1 MLQFSFR
8 VTAPLSFFLRAAPR
22 WWSTSPMEHDHPAL
36 PADLVQTHPG
46 LGILRL
52 AALMAEGSAADEDT
66 LDLMFEQMEIG
77 AFDRLPASE
86 MWPEL
91 ARGLMAPV
99 PGTMIRTLRD
109 CGVLEIILPEVDAL
123 FGVPQISDDPGEVDL
138 GDLLINALNEAGQ
151 RGASLEARFAL
162 LTMNVGKSDSPRE
175 HLPAHYRHMD
185 RGAPRIT
192 AMAERLAVP
201 PSCRDLALL
210 ALHEC
215 ERVHRTSKVRAGPVA
230 AMLERIH
237 AFDDPAQFAELMTV
251 CTCDYFGH
259 GGRTEPHYPKA
270 QLLLTALQ
278 ACTQILPDTD
288 DGLQNARAAAI
299 AHAFRSQRWSDA
311 D

>member
-1 MLQFSFR
+1 
-8 VTAPLSFFLRAAPR
+8 
-22 WWSTSPMEHDHPAL
+22 MENDHPAL
-36 PADLVQTHPG
+36 PADFVQTQPG

-52 AALMAEGSAADEDT
+52 AALLAEGSAPDEDT

-151 RGASLEARFAL
+151 RGAGLEARFAL

-185 RGAPRIT
+185 RGAPRI
-192 AMAERLAVP
+192 AAIAERFAVP
-201 PSCRDLALL
+201 TGCRDLALL

-230 AMLERIH
+230 AMLDRIQ
-237 AFDDPAQFAELMTV
+237 AFDDPAQFARLMSV

-259 GGRTEPHYPKA
+259 GGRSEAHYPKA
-270 QLLLTALQ
+270 QLLEAALQ
-278 ACTQILPDTD
+278 ACADLPTD
-288 DGLQNARAAAI
+288 AEEDVQSARAAAI
-299 AHAFRSQRWSDA
+299 ARAFRSERWSDA